1 MSHALWK
8 ERGKTRFNQRIQEGA
23 LMREI
28 NQTGAWSYEGRD
40 GMIHSQK

>member
-1 MSHALWK
+1 MHYGG
-8 ERGKTRFNQRIQEGA
+8 EREKTRFNQGIQEGG

-28 NQTGAWSYEGRD
+28 NQTRAWSYKGRD